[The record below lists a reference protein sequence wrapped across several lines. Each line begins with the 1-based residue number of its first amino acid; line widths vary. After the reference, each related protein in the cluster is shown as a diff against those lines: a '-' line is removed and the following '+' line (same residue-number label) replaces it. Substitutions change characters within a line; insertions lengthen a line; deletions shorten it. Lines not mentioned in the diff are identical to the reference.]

1 MAVIYNDEKIESGG
15 FMDIN
20 YDLNQ
25 VKRYLGMDEQPNEID
40 QDIEKLYQRLKPLLD
55 PKYYYRVFKFS
66 LNPLKIENRIFKSKD
81 MDKLLNT
88 SDRVIILAV
97 TLGGKIE
104 QEIRRFNVANKFNSI
119 VSDAL
124 LSSMVEDYQEK
135 IIDQLR
141 GEYPGK
147 YFTDAFAPGYGDLD
161 INFQRD
167 IFDLL
172 QLEKRIGVNLT
183 PTMLMVPRKSITCF
197 IGISDIAQGKVTG
210 CDTCNMKET
219 CQLRKAGKSCAR

>member
-1 MAVIYNDEKIESGG
+1 
-15 FMDIN
+15 MDIN
-20 YDLNQ
+20 YDLDQ
-25 VKRYLGMDEQPNEID
+25 VKRYLGMDEEPNEID
-40 QDIEKLYQRLKPLLD
+40 LDIENLYKKLKPLLE
-55 PKYYYRVFKFS
+55 PKYYYRVFSFS
-66 LNPLKIENRIFKSKD
+66 LSPLKIENRIFLSKD
-81 MDKLLNT
+81 MDNLLAT
-88 SDRVIILAV
+88 SEKVIILAV

-104 QEIRRFNVANKFNSI
+104 QVIRKYNVANKFNSI

-135 IIDQLR
+135 VIDNLKK
-141 GEYPGK
+141 EYSGK

-161 INFQRD
+161 IKFQRD

-197 IGISDIAQGKVTG
+197 IGISNQVQKKITG
-210 CDTCNMKET
+210 CDTCNMRET
-219 CQLRKAGKSCAR
+219 CLLRKAGKSCAR

>member
-1 MAVIYNDEKIESGG
+1 
-15 FMDIN
+15 MDIN
-20 YDLNQ
+20 YDLAQ
-25 VKRYLGMDEQPNEID
+25 VKRYLGMDEGPNEID
-40 QDIEKLYQRLKPLLD
+40 YDIENLYQKLRKLLE
-55 PKYYYRVFKFS
+55 PKFYYRVFDFS
-66 LNPLKIENRIFKSKD
+66 LNPLKIENRIFTSDD
-81 MDKLLNT
+81 MDRLLAT
-88 SDRVIILAV
+88 SKKVIILAV
-97 TLGGKIE
+97 TLGNKIE
-104 QEIRRFNVANKFNSI
+104 QEIRKYNVANKFNSI

-135 IIDQLR
+135 IIEQLKC
-141 GEYPGK
+141 EYPGQ

-161 INFQRD
+161 LSFQRD

-197 IGISDIAQGKVTG
+197 IGISDIAQKKITG
-210 CDTCNMKET
+210 CDTCNMRET

>member
-1 MAVIYNDEKIESGG
+1 
-15 FMDIN
+15 MDIN
-20 YDLNQ
+20 YDLAQ
-25 VKRYLGMDEQPNEID
+25 VKRYLGMDDNPSDID
-40 QDIEKLYQRLKPLLD
+40 EDIKSLYQRLKPLLE
-55 PKYYYRVFKFS
+55 PKYYYRVFSFS
-66 LNPLKIENRIFKSKD
+66 LNPLVIEKRIFESKD
-81 MDKLLNT
+81 MNKLLAT
-88 SDRVIILAV
+88 SDKVIILAV

-104 QEIRRFNVANKFNSI
+104 QEIRKFNVANKFNSI

-124 LSSMVEDYQEK
+124 LSSMVEDYQDK

-197 IGISDIAQGKVTG
+197 IGISDVAQNKVTG